1 MGKIF
6 YLIGK
11 SATGKDSLLERL
23 SADPALALSG
33 IVQYT
38 TRPIRGGEEEG
49 REYHFITIPESDA
62 LEAAGKIIEM
72 REYQTVHG
80 PWRYMLVDDGGV
92 DLTARDYIA
101 VGTIGSYVKV
111 RDWFGNKNVVPIY
124 IEVETGQRLK
134 RALDRELNH
143 ARPKYA
149 EMCRRFLAD
158 EQDFDMAHL
167 KEAGLADED
176 GHITNCFENDVFE
189 DCLAAVRA
197 FILKEK
203 GAS

>member
-11 SATGKDSLLERL
+11 SATGKDSLKERL
-23 SADPALALSG
+23 VEDPALGLSE

-38 TRPIRGGEEEG
+38 TRPIRDGEEEG
-49 REYHFITIPESDA
+49 REYHFISIPESERLKA
-62 LEAAGKIIEM
+62 EGKIAEM

-80 PWRYMLVDDGGV
+80 PWRYMLVDDGGL
-92 DLTARDYIA
+92 DLTTQDYIA
-101 VGTIGSYVKV
+101 VGTAESYAQV
-111 RDWFGNKNVVPIY
+111 RAYFGEDRVVPIY

-143 ARPKYA
+143 ERPKYA

-158 EQDFDMAHL
+158 EQDFDAEHL
-167 KEAGLADED
+167 KAAGLLNED
-176 GHITNCFENDVFE
+176 GSIRNLFENAVFEECFE
-189 DCLAAVRA
+189 AVRA

-203 GAS
+203 DV

>member
-80 PWRYMLVDDGGV
+80 P
-92 DLTARDYIA
+92 
-101 VGTIGSYVKV
+101 
-111 RDWFGNKNVVPIY
+111 
-124 IEVETGQRLK
+124 
-134 RALDRELNH
+134 
-143 ARPKYA
+143 
-149 EMCRRFLAD
+149 
-158 EQDFDMAHL
+158 
-167 KEAGLADED
+167 
-176 GHITNCFENDVFE
+176 
-189 DCLAAVRA
+189 
-197 FILKEK
+197 
-203 GAS
+203 